1 MRDIFDLSA
10 CTLCPK
16 ECKCDRTK
24 GKTGFCGAND
34 KLYIARATKHMW
46 EEPCISGENGSGTV
60 FFSGCNLSCVFC
72 QNHEISH
79 NNTGFEVSV
88 ARLCEIFFNLRDS
101 GVHNINLVTAGHFL
115 PQVLEAV
122 ELSKKRGLD
131 IPCVYNSSGYEKV
144 DAISRCEGLIDIY
157 LPDFKYI
164 SSDRAKRYSHAA
176 DYPLVVQKAIDEMA
190 RQQPVCTFDENG
202 ILKSGVII
210 RHLMLPSGLEE
221 SKKIIKYIYDTYKN
235 NVYIS
240 IMSQY
245 TPFGNLE
252 NFPELKKK
260 VKKSEY
266 NRLVDY
272 ALELGVENAFIQE
285 GDSADESFIPDFSGQ
300 GVINEVK

>member
-1 MRDIFDLSA
+1 MRDIFDLST

-16 ECKCDRTK
+16 ECRCDRTK
-24 GKTGFCGAND
+24 GETGYCGTTD

-72 QNHEISH
+72 QNREISH
-79 NNTGFEVSV
+79 NNTGFETSV
-88 ARLCEIFFNLRDS
+88 ARLCEIFFELRNK

-115 PQVLEAV
+115 PKVLDAV
-122 ELSKKRGLD
+122 SLAKKRGLD
-131 IPCVYNSSGYEKV
+131 IPFVYNSSGYEKTE
-144 DAISRCEGLIDIY
+144 ALSRCEGLIDIY

-164 SSDRAKRYSHAA
+164 SQERAKRYSHAY
-176 DYPLVVQKAIDEMA
+176 DYPKVAQKAIDEMV
-190 RQQPVCTFDENG
+190 RQKPVCVFDENG

-210 RHLMLPSGLEE
+210 RHLMLPGGLYE
-221 SKKIIKYIYDTYKN
+221 SKKIIKYIYDRYQDD
-235 NVYIS
+235 VFIS

-245 TPFGNLE
+245 TPFGDLKK
-252 NFPELKKK
+252 FPELKKK

-266 NRLVDY
+266 DRLVDY
-272 ALELGVENAFIQE
+272 ALSLGVENAFIQE
-285 GDSADESFIPDFSGQ
+285 GGSADKSFIPDFSGQ